1 MEFKVVVLGDK
12 GVGKTSLV
20 LRFIEGYFI
29 AKQQSTIGAFFLTK
43 MISAANGTKCKMQLW
58 DTAGQERFRAMAP
71 MYYRNAAAAIICFDI
86 TNEDSFAK
94 MKEWVEE
101 LQSNV
106 PADQN
111 ITLAIACNKCD
122 CEESR
127 VVEKARAEEF
137 GERVGAVVFETS
149 AKANIGVED
158 LFKRVTEEVLT
169 KKGVNSKVGSG
180 ASTVSVINSAEG
192 KTAESSSSG
201 CC

>member
-43 MISAANGTKCKMQLW
+43 MITATNGTKCKMQLW

-101 LQSNV
+101 LQLNV
-106 PADQN
+106 PADQ

-122 CEESR
+122 CEENR

-137 GERVGAVVFETS
+137 GERVNAVVFETS

-158 LFKRVTEEVLT
+158 LFKRITEEVLK
-169 KKGVNSKVGSG
+169 KKGADAKVGSG
-180 ASTVSVINSAEG
+180 AATVSVINGAEG
-192 KTAESSSSG
+192 KSQESSSSG